1 MENPVIIFGAKG
13 LGRVALDIFQSNE
26 VVVYGF
32 LDDDKQLHNT
42 EIMDISVLGDTD
54 DDGFLK
60 LIGKKCEAFIATDDN
75 KLRKHLVE
83 VLLEK
88 RKIMPVNA
96 IHKQAYIAPSA
107 SISHGN
113 LISAGVIINS
123 AASVGSHCILH
134 ANTVVDY
141 ETTLGDLVQVGTG
154 SIIGSGVTIEN
165 GTFIGSGVTIVSGI
179 TIGKNARIGAGSVV
193 IENVKAGATVFGNPA
208 KVIER

>member
-13 LGRVALDIFQSNE
+13 LGRVALDIFQSNG

-32 LDDDKQLHNT
+32 LDDDKSLHGT
-42 EIMDISVLGDTD
+42 EILDISVLGNTD

-60 LIGKKCEAFIATDDN
+60 LIGKKCEAFVATDDN
-75 KLRKHLVE
+75 KLRASQVKILTE
-83 VLLEK
+83 R

-96 IHKQAYIAPSA
+96 IHKTAYIAPSA
-107 SISHGN
+107 LISHGS

-123 AASVGSHCILH
+123 ASKVGNHCILH
-134 ANTVVDY
+134 ANSVIDY
-141 ETTLGDLVQVGTG
+141 ESKVGDLVQIGTG
-154 SIIGSGVTIEN
+154 SHIGSGVTIED
-165 GTFIGSGVTIVSGI
+165 GAFIGSGVTVVSGI

-193 IENVKAGATVFGNPA
+193 IDNIKAGATVFGNPA